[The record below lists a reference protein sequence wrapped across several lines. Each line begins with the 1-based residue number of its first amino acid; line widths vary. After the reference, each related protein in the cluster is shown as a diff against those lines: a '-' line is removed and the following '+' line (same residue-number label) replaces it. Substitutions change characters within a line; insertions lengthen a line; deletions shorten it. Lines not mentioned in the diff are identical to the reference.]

1 MKLIK
6 THAALLAWRI
16 ILLYVVMM
24 LCRAVFYA
32 YNSTLIGEL
41 PYEELWSLLCG
52 SLKFDTVSIIYANA
66 VFILLSL
73 LPLKVRER
81 SWWKRMLYWYYVV
94 VNSLLLVVLNFA
106 DAIYFHYTQKRFSA
120 DEIFFAENDNSLQL
134 ILKFAA
140 ENWFMVLVG
149 AAFILVLAM
158 GYCRKIRFKS
168 LFDGLWYYVS
178 STMVLLVAVA
188 LCIGG
193 VRGGFTKMT
202 RPITVSNAT
211 LYTSNQARATMIL
224 SNPFCV
230 LRTIG
235 SSGKIAYEK
244 YFTPDELAQIYSPD
258 HYPADSGSVK
268 ELAGRNIVVFVMESF
283 SAEHSALLRPDLY
296 EDNEEKGY
304 TPFLDSLMRQ
314 SYTFYNMYANGRR
327 SIQALP
333 AVWSSIPS
341 FKAPFVLMPQ
351 SVATG
356 RAMPHIFKEKGYE
369 TMFFCGSDHGSMGFG
384 AYARAVGIDNLYSR
398 QTYEKSR
405 GKGDFDGYWGIWDGK
420 FIDYMGEELSKV
432 KQPFFSTIFT
442 LTSHHPFVVPEGE
455 ENLPEGLTPNHKC
468 VAYVDRSLKA
478 FFEKYGEQE
487 WFRNSLFVFVADH
500 VSSEKFS
507 EEFRTSP
514 GDYHVVGFMYAPDSS
529 LVGEHRQVVSQI
541 DLMPTVLG
549 LTGNVEPYFAFGRD
563 IFNEHCDEPFSL
575 NYDNNV
581 FQAITSEYVVCF
593 DEKQI
598 VGVYAHGDLE
608 KKHNLVSEVDLSAI
622 EQKIKAMIQSYYSR
636 IEAKDYMVHES
647 PVSLE

>member
-1 MKLIK
+1 
-6 THAALLAWRI
+6 
-16 ILLYVVMM
+16 
-24 LCRAVFYA
+24 
-32 YNSTLIGEL
+32 
-41 PYEELWSLLCG
+41 
-52 SLKFDTVSIIYANA
+52 
-66 VFILLSL
+66 
-73 LPLKVRER
+73 
-81 SWWKRMLYWYYVV
+81 
-94 VNSLLLVVLNFA
+94 
-106 DAIYFHYTQKRFSA
+106 
-120 DEIFFAENDNSLQL
+120 
-134 ILKFAA
+134 
-140 ENWFMVLVG
+140 
-149 AAFILVLAM
+149 
-158 GYCRKIRFKS
+158 
-168 LFDGLWYYVS
+168 
-178 STMVLLVAVA
+178 
-188 LCIGG
+188 
-193 VRGGFTKMT
+193 
-202 RPITVSNAT
+202 
-211 LYTSNQARATMIL
+211 
-224 SNPFCV
+224 
-230 LRTIG
+230 
-235 SSGKIAYEK
+235 
-244 YFTPDELAQIYSPD
+244 
-258 HYPADSGSVK
+258 
-268 ELAGRNIVVFVMESF
+268 MESF

-296 EDNEEKGY
+296 EDKEEKGY